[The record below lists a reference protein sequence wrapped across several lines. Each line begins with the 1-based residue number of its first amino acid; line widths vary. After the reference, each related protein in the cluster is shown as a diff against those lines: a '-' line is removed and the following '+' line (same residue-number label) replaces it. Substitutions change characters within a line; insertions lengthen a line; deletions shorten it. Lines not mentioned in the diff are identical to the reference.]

1 MIFVDLLIWWYGP
14 GWLQMFRLIQTR
26 TQKVGSA
33 FSIPTLLKT
42 LFSPWRRI
50 MSPGGK
56 GLDAQMRALLDNAV
70 SRTVGFVVRIMVLVA
85 AGFGTV
91 GSFIYGVVVALVWP
105 LIPVLIVYCLLRGLT
120 G

>member
-14 GWLQMFRLIQTR
+14 GWLQMFRRINER
-26 TQKVGSA
+26 TQRVASA

-50 MSPGGK
+50 MTSGAK
-56 GLDAQMRALLDNAV
+56 GLDAQMRALLDNIV
-70 SRTVGFVVRIMVLVA
+70 SRTVGFVVRMMVLTA
-85 AGFGTV
+85 AAFGTV
-91 GSFIYGVVVALVWP
+91 GSFIYGVAVALVWP
-105 LIPVLIVYCLLRGLT
+105 LVPILIVYCLLRGLT